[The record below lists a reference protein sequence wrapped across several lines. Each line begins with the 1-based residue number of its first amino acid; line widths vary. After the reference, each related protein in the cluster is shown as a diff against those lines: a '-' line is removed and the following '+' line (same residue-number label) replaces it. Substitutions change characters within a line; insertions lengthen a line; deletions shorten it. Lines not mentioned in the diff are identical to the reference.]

1 MLIKSS
7 TDFSPPHPYL
17 YSDAKKCGNCFLS
30 PYIFIQLRVDFA
42 SIYFYET
49 KSTFL
54 HSICNICVKTPSSAW
69 RQLFRPMKSG
79 LFDFDARPSFWIETE
94 KDFGRNGANDGETAS
109 PRERHRTH
117 ISSKYARKAQGF
129 EVVIK
134 ALNFEGHGLCESK
147 SARSGTRTRTYSRTA
162 DFESAAAAITP
173 PWPPWWSG
181 RRESNPRSQLGRLEL
196 CH

>member
-1 MLIKSS
+1 MWEL
-7 TDFSPPHPYL
+7 
-17 YSDAKKCGNCFLS
+17 FLP

-42 SIYFYET
+42 SIYFHET

-54 HSICNICVKTPSSAW
+54 HSICNTCVKTPSSAW

-134 ALNFEGHGLCESK
+134 ALNFEAHGLCESK
-147 SARSGTRTRTYSRTA
+147 SAGDGTRTRTPNTWQGILS
-162 DFESAAAAITP
+162 
-173 PWPPWWSG
+173 PWCLPFHHSG
-181 RRESNPRSQLGRLEL
+181 LRLIL
-196 CH
+196 